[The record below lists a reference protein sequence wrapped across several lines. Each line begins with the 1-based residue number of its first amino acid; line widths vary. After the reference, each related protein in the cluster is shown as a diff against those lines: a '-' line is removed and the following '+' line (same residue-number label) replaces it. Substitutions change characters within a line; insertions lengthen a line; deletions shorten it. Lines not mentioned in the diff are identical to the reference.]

1 MQFTRQ
7 NHNVEIRLTRPLPYF
22 VGLLLIVCW
31 LSVTRQVSAQMVRIA
46 RPAQVSSEQVLVV
59 VNRRSEDSRA
69 IGDYYAQKRHVP
81 RANICTISC
90 PTTEDCS
97 QHEYDVQIE
106 GFIASFL
113 TNRPAIDFIVLTK
126 GVPIRTADNNQ
137 SVDSALASLGAPNRA
152 GHMINPYFNKSERF
166 SFERYHFRLVTR
178 LDGYTREQCLKLVD
192 NAVAARFQR
201 GLFLLHAGPGHAEI
215 QSVND
220 AIRAADNVLKA
231 KGFETS
237 YDTKDLFPGNIKNL
251 MGYYSWGSNDLHF
264 NRAAYNSLGFLPG
277 AIAETVVSTG
287 GRTFR
292 NPNAPGQ
299 SLIADLI
306 AQGVTGCKGYVYE
319 PASDAIAHAALL
331 FDRYTSGFSL
341 AESFYMASRY
351 IDWKDVVIGDPICAP
366 YARKGE

>member
-1 MQFTRQ
+1 MQS
-7 NHNVEIRLTRPLPYF
+7 NILNKRLLPCF
-22 VGLLLIVCW
+22 VGLLLTVCW
-31 LSVTRQVSAQMVRIA
+31 LSTTARAGGQMVRIA
-46 RPAQVSSEQVLVV
+46 RPVQIAPERVLVV
-59 VNRRSEDSRA
+59 ANQRSEDSRA
-69 IGDYYAQKRHVP
+69 IADYYAQKRHIP

-97 QHEYDVQIE
+97 QHEYDAQIE
-106 GFIASFL
+106 SFIGSFL
-113 TNRPAIDFIVLTK
+113 TNRPGIDFIVLTK
-126 GVPIRTADNNQ
+126 GIPIRTLEHGQ
-137 SVDSALASLGAPNRA
+137 SVDSALASLGAPNRGA
-152 GHMINPYFNKSERF
+152 HMKNPYFNKSDRF
-166 SFERYHFRLVTR
+166 SFERYQFRLVTR

-192 NAVAARFQR
+192 NALAARPEK

-220 AIRAADNVLKA
+220 AIHAADTVLKA
-231 KGFETS
+231 KGFETA
-237 YDTKDLFPGNIKNL
+237 YDTKDPFPGNIKNL

-264 NRAAYNSLGFLPG
+264 NKAAYNSLGFLPG